1 MKKILLF
8 ISFLIVIFG
17 GLAIFRKNQQSS
29 PVFAEGGIEV
39 TYAATP
45 LFNFTNM
52 YPGQTVTGRVTVKST
67 AATAQNVGLK
77 LKTYNLFDLLFAGK
91 LTLKVKDVATD
102 TVIFGGDSGKK
113 FTSLALT
120 PKESFLFALPAGASK
135 DLDILIQFDPNASN
149 NYQGRGLNFDLSLGF
164 IASGIRLR

>member
-1 MKKILLF
+1 MKRVFLIISLF
-8 ISFLIVIFG
+8 ILFFG
-17 GLAIFRKNQQSS
+17 GIAVFRQNRSS
-29 PVFAEGGIEV
+29 SLVFAEGGIEV

-45 LFNFTNM
+45 LFNFTNI
-52 YPGQTVTGRVTVKST
+52 YPGQIVTGRVTVRST
-67 AATAQNVGLK
+67 SSTAQNVGLK
-77 LKTYNLFDLLFAGK
+77 LKTYSFFDLLLAGK

-120 PKESFLFALPAGASK
+120 PKESFLFALPAGSSK

-149 NYQGRGLNFDLSLGF
+149 NYQGRGLNFDFSLGF